1 MVIHSVVAQ
10 STTEAEFIS
19 MNLCVKQLR
28 CMTYLLTDLGK
39 EDTKPAVCNDNLGA
53 VTISNQASLNAN
65 TKHIKI
71 RYQYV
76 RDMVV
81 KKLIE
86 LRQVGTSDMIADVL
100 TKPMGIKQMQVVFKQ
115 LHLKNQ
121 GGVLGSKGG
130 REVILYAQ

>member
-1 MVIHSVVAQ
+1 
-10 STTEAEFIS
+10 
-19 MNLCVKQLR
+19 
-28 CMTYLLTDLGK
+28 MTYLLTDLGQ
-39 EDTKPAVCNDNLGA
+39 EVTKPTMCNDNSGA

-65 TKHIKI
+65 TKHIEI
-71 RYQYV
+71 SYQYV

-100 TKPMGIKQMQVVFKQ
+100 TKPMGIKKIQVILKQ

-121 GGVLGSKGG
+121 GGVLGSKGVG
-130 REVILYAQ
+130 K